1 MFYMVGHV
9 SHISLPLQSL
19 DPSKRI
25 GCEEMGG
32 YDPLKQHPFFETISW
47 SNLHL
52 QTPPKLTPYLPAMS
66 EDDEDCYG
74 NVSCNVANV
83 KNNLG
88 FFFLQCNFLHVLL
101 HSCLFPTLVRWSPEP
116 VQQHA
121 GGTIHLVTFVVATW
135 IYAAPEVQQ
144 QHWTVHPRLGQQLFW
159 ARPPVHWRGE
169 TAVAGQTNH
178 WKPLVKPSFPYLK
191 HVLVYKTMLY
201 I

>member
-88 FFFLQCNFLHVLL
+88 FFPAMQFLTCLTSFLSVSNF
-101 HSCLFPTLVRWSPEP
+101 S
-116 VQQHA
+116 
-121 GGTIHLVTFVVATW
+121 
-135 IYAAPEVQQ
+135 
-144 QHWTVHPRLGQQLFW
+144 
-159 ARPPVHWRGE
+159 
-169 TAVAGQTNH
+169 
-178 WKPLVKPSFPYLK
+178 
-191 HVLVYKTMLY
+191 TM
-201 I
+201 IS